1 MFSIYNIF
9 DQSIKKTE
17 TTIKGRVTAYRSVNS
32 NMYLYPAMECI
43 VKSIR
48 HNHGMAV
55 DPSDGSFVKVR
66 AVIETND
73 GQIGAWIGGVDHFSI
88 CKLNVIKGLP
98 VSTIRLLDDAEN
110 TGSIERSIRRYNETH
125 DHVILSWIAV

>member
-17 TTIKGRVTAYRSVNS
+17 TTIKGRVTAWRTEKS

-55 DPSDGSFVKVR
+55 DPSDGSTVKVR
-66 AVIETND
+66 AVVETND
-73 GQIGAWIGGVDHFSI
+73 GQIGAWLGGVEHFAI

-98 VSTIRLLDDAEN
+98 VSTVRLLNDAEN
-110 TGSIERSIRRYNETH
+110 IGSIERSIHHYNETH

>member
-1 MFSIYNIF
+1 MFSIRNLGTGRART
-9 DQSIKKTE
+9 KE
-17 TTIKGRVTAYRSVNS
+17 RVTAYRSVHS

-55 DPSDGSFVKVR
+55 DPSDGSFVRVR
-66 AVIETND
+66 AVVETND
-73 GQIGAWIGGVDHFSI
+73 GQIGAWLGDVGHFAI

-98 VSTIRLLDDAEN
+98 VSTVRLLNDAEN
-110 TGSIERSIRRYNETH
+110 TGSIESSIRHYNVNH
-125 DHVILSWIAV
+125 DYVILSWIAV

>member
-1 MFSIYNIF
+1 MFSITNLGTGRART
-9 DQSIKKTE
+9 KE
-17 TTIKGRVTAYRSVNS
+17 RVTAHRWENS

-55 DPSDGSFVKVR
+55 DPSDGSFVEVR
-66 AVIETND
+66 AVVETND
-73 GQIGAWIGGVDHFSI
+73 GQIGAWLGGVEYFAI

-98 VSTIRLLDDAEN
+98 VSTVRLLNDAKN
-110 TGSIERSIRRYNETH
+110 I
-125 DHVILSWIAV
+125 